1 MPSSVPNGVLC
12 WQWDSDLS
20 CSWVWLLPL
29 ALCGHGDG
37 DRGCLKPPWA
47 SAGVGGGSRWRGKKA
62 NFASR
67 QTQILIPS
75 PPLGTCIIY
84 VCGQE
89 ANLPISSGKKSW
101 QCSFH
106 AYCYKSKEKLS
117 LSSAWCP
124 TLCAMLPPSPF
135 LMPIK
140 GQPVFCA
147 ENPIDRSKLSP
158 QKPGSEGLHVY
169 SNSLLCSFPTAV
181 ELEITSLI
189 TSRNLKQVQFFKNFL
204 FYIGV

>member
-20 CSWVWLLPL
+20 CGWVWLLPL
-29 ALCGHGDG
+29 ALCGHSDG
-37 DRGCLKPPWA
+37 DTGCLESPWA
-47 SAGVGGGSRWRGKKA
+47 SAGVGDGSGWCGKKA

-67 QTQILIPS
+67 QTQILIPN
-75 PPLGTCIIY
+75 PPLGSCVIY

-89 ANLPISSGKKSW
+89 ANLPISSGKKNW

-106 AYCYKSKEKLS
+106 AYCYKSKGKLS

-140 GQPVFCA
+140 GQPLFCA
-147 ENPIDRSKLSP
+147 ESPIDS
-158 QKPGSEGLHVY
+158 Q
-169 SNSLLCSFPTAV
+169 AV
-181 ELEITSLI
+181 ITKTRVRRGFMCIVIACYPHFQQEL
-189 TSRNLKQVQFFKNFL
+189 N
-204 FYIGV
+204 